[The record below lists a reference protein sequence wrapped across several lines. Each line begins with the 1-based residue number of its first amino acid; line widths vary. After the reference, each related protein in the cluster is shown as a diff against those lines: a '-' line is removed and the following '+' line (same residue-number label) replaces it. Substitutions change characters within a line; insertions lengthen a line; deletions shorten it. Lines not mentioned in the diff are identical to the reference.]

1 MEQIQQILNQL
12 RNLLKLQNNSKAT
25 NLIPKE
31 LQVSQVQTDE
41 DKVKKFLLIFSTTL
55 CVTTGIIALW
65 NYNLESENSSIRE
78 GLNNSVLSYEF
89 NSIDKGL
96 INNRIENIKRFNE
109 INNQK
114 AVYTNF
120 LKFTENLFLG
130 IGTRNILSFQTN
142 RDNNKF
148 NFKIVFNTTNQSI
161 TQDLQRRLESDK
173 LLKELKQS
181 SIKFNQSLNNYE
193 IEITGVYESK

>member
-41 DKVKKFLLIFSTTL
+41 DKIKKFLLTISITL
-55 CVTTGIIALW
+55 CATTGLLVFL
-65 NYNLESENSSIRE
+65 NFNLESENSTLRE
-78 GLNNSVLSYEF
+78 GLNNSILSYEF
-89 NSIDKGL
+89 NNIDKEL
-96 INNRIENIKRFNE
+96 INTRIKNINRFND

-120 LKFTENLFLG
+120 LKFSENLFAG

-148 NFKIVFNTTNQSI
+148 NFKVVFNSTNQSI
-161 TQDLQRRLESDK
+161 TQELQRRLESDK

-181 SIKFNQSLNNYE
+181 SIKFNQPLNNYE